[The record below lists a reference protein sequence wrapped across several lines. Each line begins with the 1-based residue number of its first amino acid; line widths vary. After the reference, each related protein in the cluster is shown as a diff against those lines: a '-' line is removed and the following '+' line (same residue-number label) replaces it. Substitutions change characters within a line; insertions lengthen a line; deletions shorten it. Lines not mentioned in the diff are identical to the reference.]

1 MDSGNTLERDYYNLA
16 IQPFNNQNMYIPFHQ
31 IPPQARIWIYQASRE
46 LTEAEVE
53 ALNPVL
59 TQFITEWTSHGQ
71 LLQASAQIFHNRFLV
86 IANDEDVNS
95 PSGCSIDASVHF
107 VKQLENRLN
116 VSFFDRTQ
124 LAFLAGN
131 EVQVAPLKEIKNQV
145 VAGTINP
152 DSLYFDN
159 TIATA
164 GQLKSSWP
172 QPARET
178 WLSRYFKGA

>member
-1 MDSGNTLERDYYNLA
+1 
-16 IQPFNNQNMYIPFHQ
+16 MYIPFHQ
-31 IPPQARIWIYQASRE
+31 IPPHARIWIYQANRD
-46 LTEAEVE
+46 LTDTEVE
-53 ALNPVL
+53 ALQPVL

-71 LLQASAQIFHNRFLV
+71 LLQASAEIFHNRFLV

-131 EVQVAPLKEIKNQV
+131 EVQVASLKEIKTQV
-145 VAGTINP
+145 GAGSIKP

-164 GQLKSSWP
+164 GQLKDNWP
-172 QPARET
+172 KPAQET
-178 WLSRYFKGA
+178 WLSRYFKEA